1 MNPSGDD
8 RTPRPADA
16 NSSSP
21 KDSSEE
27 LDFDDSANALW
38 SLYRREA
45 EGHDKATIK
54 TLKDDM
60 DGLLIFVCSHISILS
75 CP

>member
-8 RTPRPADA
+8 RRPAGA
-16 NSSSP
+16 SSSSP
-21 KDSSEE
+21 KDSPEE

-38 SLYRREA
+38 SRYRSEA
-45 EGHDKATIK
+45 EGHDTATIK

-60 DGLLIFVCSHISILS
+60 DGLLIFVCSRLS
-75 CP
+75 TLLCP